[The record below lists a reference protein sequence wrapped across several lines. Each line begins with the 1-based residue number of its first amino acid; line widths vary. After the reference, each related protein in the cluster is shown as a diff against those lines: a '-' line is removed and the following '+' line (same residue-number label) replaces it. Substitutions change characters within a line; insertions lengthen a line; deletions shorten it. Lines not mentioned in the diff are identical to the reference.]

1 MLRINFRPVLLY
13 NVGQY
18 QAGDV
23 MVVNSVHEEIAARAS
38 EAAAIVAEEG
48 GLTSPAA
55 IVGISF
61 GMPVLVGVAGATTHP
76 PEGMLIT
83 VDPVR
88 GQVYQ
93 GKANAR

>member
-1 MLRINFRPVLLY
+1 M
-13 NVGQY
+13 
-18 QAGDV
+18 
-23 MVVNSVHEEIAARAS
+23 
-38 EAAAIVAEEG
+38 AEEG

-61 GMPVLVGVAGATTHP
+61 GMPVLVGVEGATMHL

-88 GQVYQ
+88 GQVYH